1 MKRTTDYFILQFSKY
16 FVAHILSTDCNY
28 FDQKKKATG
37 NDAAENF

>member
-1 MKRTTDYFILQFSKY
+1 MVEFSKY

-28 FDQKKKATG
+28 FWLEKNATG